1 MKNLDFITIKNMFIL
16 NPIVSDECEISPFY
30 AINILRNK
38 NHRVMEI
45 LQEDNKI
52 DFIDYRAYETIMLD
66 KNHIINFVYDS
77 ERKFWH
83 IDFRSET
90 KSQDF
95 VIAKK
100 GNPIF
105 EYIKRPQ
112 MYDKNYDYLEW

>member
-1 MKNLDFITIKNMFIL
+1 MKNFDLIAIKNMFIK
-16 NPIVSDECEISPFY
+16 NPIVSNEYELKSFF

-45 LQEDNKI
+45 LQDDNKI

-66 KNHIINFVYDS
+66 KNTIVNFVYDNS
-77 ERKFWH
+77 RKFWH

-112 MYDKNYDYLEW
+112 YYDKSYDYLEW

>member
-1 MKNLDFITIKNMFIL
+1 MKNLDFIAIKNMFIL

-45 LQEDNKI
+45 LQDDNKI

-66 KNHIINFVYDS
+66 KNTIVNFVYDNN
-77 ERKFWH
+77 RKFWH

-100 GNPIF
+100 DNSIF

-112 MYDKNYDYLEW
+112 YYDKSYDYLNW

>member
-1 MKNLDFITIKNMFIL
+1 MKKIYLKAIDNMFIK
-16 NPIVSDECEISPFY
+16 NPIVSNEYELNSFF
-30 AINILRNK
+30 AIDILRNK

-52 DFIDYRAYETIMLD
+52 DFIDYRFYETIMLD
-66 KNHIINFVYDS
+66 KNTIVNFVYDNN
-77 ERKFWH
+77 RKFWH

-100 GNPIF
+100 DNPIF

-112 MYDKNYDYLEW
+112 YYDKNYDYLNW

>member
-1 MKNLDFITIKNMFIL
+1 
-16 NPIVSDECEISPFY
+16 
-30 AINILRNK
+30 
-38 NHRVMEI
+38 MEI
-45 LQEDNKI
+45 LQDDNKI
-52 DFIDYRAYETIMLD
+52 DFIDYRAYETILLD
-66 KNHIINFVYDS
+66 ENHIINFVYDI

-112 MYDKNYDYLEW
+112 MYDKNYDYLGW

>member
-1 MKNLDFITIKNMFIL
+1 MKNLDYIAIKNMFIL
-16 NPIVSDECEISPFY
+16 TPIVSNECEIKSFF
-30 AINILRNK
+30 AIDILRNK

-52 DFIDYRAYETIMLD
+52 DFIDYRSYKTIMLD
-66 KNHIINFVYDS
+66 KNHIVNFVYDNN
-77 ERKFWH
+77 RKFWH

-90 KSQDF
+90 RSQDF

-112 MYDKNYDYLEW
+112 YYDKSYDYLEW

>member
-1 MKNLDFITIKNMFIL
+1 MKNLDFIAIDNMFIK
-16 NPIVSDECEISPFY
+16 NPIVSNECELKSFF
-30 AINILRNK
+30 AIDIIRNK

-52 DFIDYRAYETIMLD
+52 DFIDYRVYESIMLD
-66 KNHIINFVYDS
+66 KNTIVNFAYDI

-112 MYDKNYDYLEW
+112 MYDKNYDYLGW

>member
-1 MKNLDFITIKNMFIL
+1 MKNLDFIAIKNMFIL
-16 NPIVSDECEISPFY
+16 NPIVSNECELKSFF
-30 AINILRNK
+30 AIDILRNK

-45 LQEDNKI
+45 LQDDNKI
-52 DFIDYRAYETIMLD
+52 DFIDYRVYESIMLD
-66 KNHIINFVYDS
+66 ENHIINFVYDI

>member
-1 MKNLDFITIKNMFIL
+1 MKNLDFIAIKNMFIL

-30 AINILRNK
+30 AIDILRNK

-45 LQEDNKI
+45 LQDDNKI
-52 DFIDYRAYETIMLD
+52 DFIDYRSYETIMLD
-66 KNHIINFVYDS
+66 KNTIVNFIYDNN
-77 ERKFWH
+77 RKFWH

-90 KSQDF
+90 NSQDF

-100 GNPIF
+100 DNQIF

-112 MYDKNYDYLEW
+112 YYDKNYDYLEW

>member
-1 MKNLDFITIKNMFIL
+1 MKKIYLKTIHNLFIL

-38 NHRVMEI
+38 NHFVMEI

-52 DFIDYRAYETIMLD
+52 DFIDYRVYESIMLD
-66 KNHIINFVYDS
+66 ENHIINFVYDNT
-77 ERKFWH
+77 RKFWH
-83 IDFRSET
+83 IDFRTATASH
-90 KSQDF
+90 DY

-112 MYDKNYDYLEW
+112 MYDKNYDYLGW